1 MSRHLAEIA
10 EKNRFEF
17 GHNWRLFLDTLND
30 ERIALA
36 EDSLRVMLKTE
47 NLQGK
52 RFLDAGCGS
61 GLFSLAARRM
71 GATVHSFD
79 YDPESVACVRRLKQR
94 FFPDDETWITE
105 EASVLDGD
113 YLGGLGKFDI
123 VYSWGV
129 LHHTGAMWQA
139 LENIAIPVAGEG
151 RLYVAIYNRQQFL
164 SSYWRLVKRTY
175 NRSPVLMR
183 RAMALVFYL
192 FFASVLCL
200 ADTVRG
206 RNPMDRHSGRGRRGM
221 NFYRD
226 IVDWI
231 GGWPFEVA
239 TPEEIFRYYRDRNF
253 SLVELKTCG
262 GKHGC
267 NEFVF
272 RHMGVPRTSSTD
284 IADRASCAA

>member
-1 MSRHLAEIA
+1 MSRHVIEVA
-10 EKNRFEF
+10 EKKRFEF
-17 GHNWRLFLDTLND
+17 GHNWRLFLNTLND

-47 NLQGK
+47 SLQGK

-61 GLFSLAARRM
+61 GLFSLAARRL
-71 GATVHSFD
+71 GATVYSFD
-79 YDPESVACVRRLKQR
+79 YDPESVACVKELKHIY
-94 FFPDDETWITE
+94 FPDDDSWITG
-105 EASVLDGD
+105 EASVLDDD
-113 YLGGLGKFDI
+113 YLAGLGKFDI

-129 LHHTGAMWQA
+129 LHHTGALWQA
-139 LENIAIPVAGEG
+139 LENITIPMAVEG
-151 RLYVAIYNRQQFL
+151 LLYIAIYNRQQFL
-164 SSYWRLVKRTY
+164 SSYWRLVKRSY
-175 NRSPVLMR
+175 NRFPGLLR

-192 FFASVLCL
+192 FFASSLFL
-200 ADTVRG
+200 GDIVRG

-239 TPEEIFRYYRDRNF
+239 TPEEIFRYYRDRGF
-253 SLVELKTCG
+253 LLVELKTCG

-272 RHMGVPRTSSTD
+272 RRQILSH
-284 IADRASCAA
+284 ASQSCHKDLT